1 LLEASSQEAAS
12 PPSGPPTQA
21 DDVRARLEETQR
33 KVQELEATL
42 LEHLQVLFQAQNYIT
57 TVEGSRGWAWLTRY
71 YRLRE
76 FLFPRKSIRRF
87 LLGTILKP
95 MRLPVRIARRVLR
108 PRPAPSVQARYQAW
122 IQENEP
128 AAEEI
133 DEQGRHVFPWAP
145 CVSMLAAV
153 RQAQPSL
160 LEAMLDS
167 VFAQTY
173 ANWELC
179 LAVPAGEPPDILKL
193 LEKARQKQPGV
204 RVRVLA
210 EDWDLAGIYN
220 SALAEASG
228 EYIAILNQHD
238 TLAPFA
244 LHEIANTLNA
254 QPDADLVYSD
264 EDHLTGSGERSQPH
278 FKPDWSPDTFR
289 SHNYIGNLAVMRR
302 SLVDEVGRF
311 RTGFAEPGH
320 YDLLLR
326 ASERA
331 RRIVHIPKVLYHT
344 RAPVCPKKG
353 TAPLALPRAPSG
365 CKGRGLSE
373 KGTGL
378 LDSRGQSLFPAT
390 NPRVLSPFRTADE
403 VGKKALA
410 EHLER
415 LAIAAEVRD
424 GRRPGTY
431 RVVYPLKER
440 PLVSLVI
447 PNKDLV
453 RALRR
458 CIKSIERS
466 SYGNYEI
473 LIIEN
478 HSSLAR
484 TFAYYDEL
492 AKRPNVR
499 VLTWTRPFN
508 YAAVNNFAAGQARGD
523 VLLFLNNDTEVINR
537 DWLEC
542 LLEHA
547 LRPEVGAAGAMLYY
561 PDGTV
566 QHAGAIVGLDRG
578 VHYQRLA
585 PCTSSGYCNRLVT
598 VQNLSA
604 VTGACLMTR
613 KSVFEQVGGFD
624 ETFALTFNDL
634 DLCLKIRQR
643 GYLIIWT
650 PYAELYHHELLTRG
664 RTDSAA
670 KLAHCY
676 YEHLLFKSK
685 WRNVLDKTDCYYNP
699 NLATDREDCSP
710 RCADGRGAL
719 PADFIQASS
728 LPGCPARP

>member
-1 LLEASSQEAAS
+1 
-12 PPSGPPTQA
+12 
-21 DDVRARLEETQR
+21 VRAKLEETQR

-42 LEHLQVLFQAQNYIT
+42 LEHLQVLFQAQKHIL
-57 TVEGSRGWAWLTRY
+57 TVERSRGWAWLTRY

-76 FLFPRKSIRRF
+76 FFFPRKSIRRF
-87 LLGTILKP
+87 LLRKTLKP
-95 MRLPVRIARRVLR
+95 VRFLVRTVRRVLH
-108 PRPAPSVQARYQAW
+108 PRPVQSAQARYQAW

-133 DEQGRHVFPWAP
+133 QEQRRHVFAWTPR
-145 CVSMLAAV
+145 VSILVAV

-179 LAVPAGEPPDILKL
+179 LALPAGEPAGVLGR

-204 RVRVLA
+204 RVRRLA
-210 EDWDLAGIYN
+210 AVWDLAEICN

-228 EYIAILNQHD
+228 DYIAILNQHD

-254 QPDADLVYSD
+254 LSDADLVYSD
-264 EDHLTGSGERSQPH
+264 QDHLPRSGLERSQPH

-289 SHNYIGNLAVMRR
+289 SHNYIGNLAVLRR
-302 SLVDEVGRF
+302 SLVEQVGRF
-311 RTGFAEPGH
+311 RTGLAEPGH

-344 RAPVCPKKG
+344 RAPSGFKG
-353 TAPLALPRAPSG
+353 KGPAPAASAG
-365 CKGRGLSE
+365 
-373 KGTGL
+373 
-378 LDSRGQSLFPAT
+378 A
-390 NPRVLSPFRTADE
+390 E

-415 LAIAAEVRD
+415 LGIAAQVRD
-424 GRRPGTY
+424 GRRLGTY
-431 RVVYPLKER
+431 RIVYPLKER

-453 RALRR
+453 IALRR
-458 CIKSIERS
+458 CIKSIQRS
-466 SYGNYEI
+466 SYANYEI
-473 LIIEN
+473 LIVEN

-484 TFAYYDEL
+484 TFAYYDQL
-492 AKRPNVR
+492 AKQPNVR
-499 VLTWTRPFN
+499 LLTWSRPFN

-547 LRPEVGAAGAMLYY
+547 LRREVGAAGAMLYY
-561 PDGTV
+561 PDETV
-566 QHAGAIVGLDRG
+566 QHAGAIVGLDQG
-578 VHYQRLA
+578 VHYQRLEPRA
-585 PCTSSGYCNRLVT
+585 SPGYCNRLVT

-613 KSVFEQVGGFD
+613 KTVFEEVGGFD

-634 DLCLKIRQR
+634 DLCLKMRQR

-664 RTDSAA
+664 RSDTAA
-670 KLAHCY
+670 RLAHCY
-676 YEHLLFKSK
+676 YEHLRFKSK
-685 WRNVLDKTDCYYNP
+685 WRHVLDKPDCYYNP

-719 PADFIQASS
+719 PADFAQASRLSEKGTGS
-728 LPGCPARP
+728 LTLFEE